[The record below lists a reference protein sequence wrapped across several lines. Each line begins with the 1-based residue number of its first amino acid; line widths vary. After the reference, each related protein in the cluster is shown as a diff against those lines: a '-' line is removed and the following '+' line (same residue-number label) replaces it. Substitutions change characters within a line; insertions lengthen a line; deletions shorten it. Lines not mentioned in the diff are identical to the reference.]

1 MQRAQI
7 NRNHKCF
14 ETNFI
19 AALKM
24 GFILKIIELERTVV
38 SIFNIKY
45 PESKTPVERSK
56 RMERDRALRT
66 HAPPII
72 VQVKS
77 N

>member
-24 GFILKIIELERTVV
+24 GFILEIIELERAIV

-45 PESKTPVERSK
+45 PESKTPVECK

-66 HAPPII
+66 HAPPLI